1 MNTMKNFDL
10 NKLEYYY
17 DNMISFKCADIIKW
31 CETNLDNSDFNIQY
45 AANDIYKNYF
55 NINNDKK
62 PSLRAFYYIIHNT
75 FSNNL
80 YKLLRDPVLSPTG
93 IDTSKGKCSLYT
105 QDLINAT
112 NIQFNKIDELN
123 KKGLLIQSDK
133 ESIKNINDIFFR
145 RIINVLGENFDI
157 KKYYKYTQYQKS
169 QIYFIHKNRLEDLKT
184 LIYMIKCCNK

>member
-55 NINNDKK
+55 KNNDKK